1 MSNNFLMDETMNN
14 ELTKMVTGTLT
25 IKIEIN
31 NHFHSGCN
39 AQVFNNKVTGKFIKN
54 QKKVWKKRMKKSG
67 M

>member
-1 MSNNFLMDETMNN
+1 MNN